1 MAPKLC
7 RECSDSKLLINGARV
22 TWICKKSGRHKNFA
36 DTCDL
41 TKPATHPHPI
51 LGTLDIYIEAA
62 RCKVLTEFQAG
73 AQK

>member
-1 MAPKLC
+1 MPKLC
-7 RECSDSKLLINGARV
+7 RECDTSKLLINGATV

-41 TKPATHPHPI
+41 TKNPTTPHPF
-51 LGTLDIYIEAA
+51 LGTLDSIIEAA
-62 RCKVLTEFQAG
+62 RCKVLTEFQAD